1 MMQLMDPIELMRSV
15 YLGDRACKSI
25 IMDGWNRRLSFQID
39 VLSRIRSTSGYWNF
53 YSAEDIID
61 GWLVFSEVG
70 ELCGDFRGLLPND
83 FIDLRVMTMEASTS
97 QGLVFAC
104 EAVLGA
110 VDEAANTSEVRLQ
123 FQAQRLHLEDPSKPG
138 VRITS

>member
-1 MMQLMDPIELMRSV
+1 MDPIELMRSV

-25 IMDGWNRRLSFQID
+25 IMDGWNKRLSFQID
-39 VLSRIRSTSGYWNF
+39 VLSRIRSTSGHWNF
-53 YSAEDIID
+53 YSAEDLID
-61 GWLVFSEVG
+61 GRLVFSEVA

-83 FIDLRVMTMEASTS
+83 FIDLRVMTAHARTS
-97 QGLVFAC
+97 RALVFAC
-104 EAVLGA
+104 EAVLGV